1 MISLDYSVIYQ
12 IILFLVLWII
22 LSKVLFR
29 PYLQL
34 LEERERRTIGAQH
47 DSMELEREGAR
58 LRAQYEE
65 KIAQAQADGYAEK
78 ETIVQEGRQQR
89 EKLLGQAR
97 QAAMNMLEGVR
108 REVDGQMQQ
117 ERQLAVTEA
126 RIVAQEMANKILGRP
141 VA

>member
-65 KIAQAQADGYAEK
+65 QIARAQAAGYTAK
-78 ETIVQEGRQQR
+78 EAIVQEGRQQR

-97 QAAMNMLEGVR
+97 EMAMNMLEGVR
-108 REVDGQMQQ
+108 REVDSQMQR
-117 ERQLAVTEA
+117 ERQLAVAEA